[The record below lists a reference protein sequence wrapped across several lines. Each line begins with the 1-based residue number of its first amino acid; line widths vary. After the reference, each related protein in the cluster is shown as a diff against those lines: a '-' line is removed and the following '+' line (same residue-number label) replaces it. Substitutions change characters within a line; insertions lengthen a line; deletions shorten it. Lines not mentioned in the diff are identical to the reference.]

1 MKFQRAIVSLILTA
15 FVAASLACGG
25 GAKSKV
31 STEEV
36 REGRDRELYA
46 EGLRSMRRKR
56 YEEGRLLL
64 GTLIST
70 YDGSPLLPLAKLLMA
85 DSFYREGGSSNLA
98 QADVEYR
105 EWLQFFP
112 QHPLADDVLLKI
124 AQIHVRQLGPYNQD
138 ISEARRAE
146 RELLRLTREY
156 PQSALNDQ
164 VKEYLK
170 FVREQ
175 LGMHSL
181 DIARLYFKQ
190 QRPNA
195 VKGRCEQI
203 LKNYPEFTLTDEVL
217 FLHGVVLAELEDT
230 PSAGKSFARIVR
242 DFPESKYRDKAAE
255 FLERFQVPIPDAD
268 PNAKPIYAARKGF
281 IKRKFEEIFGP
292 SADVP
297 KEGIILRKDDSID
310 PEVEKLLAQ
319 AGVRVD
325 VITPDSIVNN
335 NKGQRA
341 GTYNGKDSNPAQP
354 NKPSNDPQPKT
365 TSNEPTVKPDD
376 KKKDKKKKKD
386 DKSAAATPRQ

>member
-15 FVAASLACGG
+15 FVAASIACGG

-31 STEEV
+31 SSEEV

-70 YDGSPLLPLAKLLMA
+70 YDGSPLLPLAKLLVA

-156 PQSALNDQ
+156 PQSALNEQ

-190 QRPNA
+190 QRQNA

-203 LKNYPEFTLTDEVL
+203 MKNYPEFTLMDEVL

-230 PSAGKSFARIVR
+230 PTAAKSFGRLVR
-242 DFPESKYRDKAAE
+242 EYPKSPFRDKAAE
-255 FLERFQVPIPDAD
+255 YLERFQVPIPDAD
-268 PNAKPIYAARKGF
+268 PNGIERVIARKGF
-281 IKRKFEEIFGP
+281 MKRKFEEIFGP
-292 SADVP
+292 SAEVP

-319 AGVRVD
+319 AGVRAD

-335 NKGQRA
+335 NKGRRA
-341 GTYNGKDSNPAQP
+341 GTYNGTDPNSGQP
-354 NKPSNDPQPKT
+354 KAANDPQPKT
-365 TSNEPTVKPDD
+365 PSNEPTVKTDD

-386 DKSAAATPRQ
+386 DKPAAPRR

>member
-1 MKFQRAIVSLILTA
+1 MKFQRAIVSFVLTGFLA
-15 FVAASLACGG
+15 GSLACGG
-25 GAKSKV
+25 GASKKV

-70 YDGSPLLPLAKLLMA
+70 YDGSPLLPLAKLLVA
-85 DSFYREGGSSNLA
+85 DSFYREGGTSNLA

-112 QHPLADDVLLKI
+112 QHPLADDVLLKV

-146 RELLRLTREY
+146 RELLRLSREY
-156 PQSALNDQ
+156 PQSALNEQ
-164 VKEYLK
+164 VKDYLK

-190 QRPNA
+190 QRQNA

-203 LKNYPEFTLTDEVL
+203 IKSYPDFTLMDEVL

-230 PSAGKSFARIVR
+230 PTAAKSFDRLVR
-242 DFPESKYRDKAAE
+242 EYPNSKFRDKAAE
-255 FLERFQVPIPDAD
+255 YLERFQLEVPPPKGDQEEKVI
-268 PNAKPIYAARKGF
+268 ARKGF
-281 IKRKFEEIFGP
+281 MKRKFEEIFGP

-319 AGVRVD
+319 AGVRPD

-335 NKGQRA
+335 NKGRQA
-341 GTYNGKDSNPAQP
+341 GTYNGNQP
-354 NKPSNDPQPKT
+354 NQTPPKTANDPQPKT
-365 TSNEPTVKPDD
+365 TSNDPTVKTND

-386 DKSAAATPRQ
+386 DKPAATTPGQ